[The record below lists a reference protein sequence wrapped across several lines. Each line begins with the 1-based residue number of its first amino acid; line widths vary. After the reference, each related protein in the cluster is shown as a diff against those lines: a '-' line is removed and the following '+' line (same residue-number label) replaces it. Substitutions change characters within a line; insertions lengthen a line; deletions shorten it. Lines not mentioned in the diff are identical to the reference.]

1 MPGGLPVKENR
12 PMQVAVSLMSRS
24 PVSHRGTRAYHRDI
38 RRRFPTK
45 SILRLRTA
53 DKQKRKAGNEPTQSV

>member
-1 MPGGLPVKENR
+1 
-12 PMQVAVSLMSRS
+12 MQVAVSLMPRS

-38 RRRFPTK
+38 RRRFPMK

-53 DKQKRKAGNEPTQSV
+53 DKQKRKAGNEPAQSA